1 MRGGRKGR
9 FDCTSVNVNSIH
21 AHKLFEKRRKI
32 HKSIHKMKVVFESYL
47 LYFVTKNLQSY
58 NLIQKLSKTFRQ
70 KISHGEG

>member
-32 HKSIHKMKVVFESYL
+32 HKSIHKMKVVSESYL
-47 LYFVTKNLQSY
+47 LYFVTRIYKATTL
-58 NLIQKLSKTFRQ
+58 QKLSKTFRQ
-70 KISHGEG
+70 KISHEEC